1 MKVVK
6 KQVVYDAIE
15 ITVSNLDMISELC
28 GTENKLSIT
37 IAGSLLTGMV
47 NSQKFNTGD
56 YLLSYKEGDKQDILI
71 ITSSEFNKNWEVKE

>member
-6 KQVVYDAIE
+6 RQIVYDAIE

-37 IAGSLLTGMV
+37 IAGSILAGMV
-47 NSQKFNTGD
+47 NGQKFNTGD

-71 ITSSEFNKNWEVKE
+71 ITASEFNKNWEVKE

>member
-6 KQVVYDAIE
+6 KQVVYDAFE
-15 ITVSNLDMISELC
+15 ISVDNLGMISELC
-28 GTENKLSIT
+28 GTGNKLSIT
-37 IAGSLLTGMV
+37 IAGNLLTGMV

-71 ITSSEFNKNWEVKE
+71 ITAAEFNKNWEVKE

>member
-6 KQVVYDAIE
+6 KQIVYDAIE
-15 ITVSNLDMISELC
+15 ITVGNLDMISELC

-47 NSQKFNTGD
+47 NGQKFNTGD
-56 YLLSYKEGDKQDILI
+56 YLLSYSEGGKQDILI
-71 ITSSEFNKNWEVKE
+71 ITASEFNKNWEVKE

>member
-6 KQVVYDAIE
+6 KQVVYDAFE
-15 ITVSNLDMISELC
+15 ISVDNLGMISELC

-71 ITSSEFNKNWEVKE
+71 ITAAEFNKNWEVKE

>member
-6 KQVVYDAIE
+6 KQVVYDAFE
-15 ITVSNLDMISELC
+15 ISVDNLGMISELC

-37 IAGSLLTGMV
+37 IAGNLLTGMV
-47 NSQKFNTGD
+47 NGQKFNTGD

-71 ITSSEFNKNWEVKE
+71 ITAVEFNKNWEVKE